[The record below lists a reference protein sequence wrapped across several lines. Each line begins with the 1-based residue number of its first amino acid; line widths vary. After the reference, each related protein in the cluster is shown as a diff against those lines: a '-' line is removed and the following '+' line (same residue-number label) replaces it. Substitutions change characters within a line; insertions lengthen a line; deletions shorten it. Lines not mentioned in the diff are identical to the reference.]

1 MHTLSC
7 LRNKMSA
14 NGISDLTTKELRQL
28 AKLNLAEK
36 KRQGYFLDDAGN
48 IVSGP
53 DITANFYRDRNA
65 FDLSELPTVYTDN
78 DIYDNPNVGG
88 LVDGRPWIVP
98 VVVEAGAIIMETGD
112 DLLQENGDQLY
123 TEA

>member
-1 MHTLSC
+1 
-7 LRNKMSA
+7 
-14 NGISDLTTKELRQL
+14 
-28 AKLNLAEK
+28 
-36 KRQGYFLDDAGN
+36 
-48 IVSGP
+48 
-53 DITANFYRDRNA
+53 
-65 FDLSELPTVYTDN
+65 LPTVYTDN